1 MRSRTTRRSGGF
13 TLVELL
19 VVITIIGILIAL
31 LLPAVQAAREAARRL
46 HCTNNLKQI
55 GLAMH
60 SYHDALR
67 SFPIGSPRDSD
78 GFLGTRASCRSSS
91 RSLVRPI
98 VAQRRDPAPNR
109 GHPIMTRLDIYR
121 CPSDTGAALN
131 KYYNNYPTANYVA
144 NGAMFGYPAM
154 VPSVPLCVRI
164 AEITDGLSNTFLV
177 SERALSDESIG
188 GIWSGRVTSNCSFKF
203 YSTRPINSPYVGTPT
218 ANAGDDPTYSRFTV
232 ASRHPG
238 GANFLFCDGSVHFI
252 SENIETN
259 PEMAAGNFSTDTP
272 NAGDYVYQNLINYD
286 DGNVIPGGVFL
297 TGPRDR

>member
-78 GFLGTRASCRSSS
+78 GFSWHTSILPFIEQKPLYDQLSPSGEIPPPTEGT
-91 RSLVRPI
+91 
-98 VAQRRDPAPNR
+98 
-109 GHPIMTRLDIYR
+109 PIMTRLDIYR

-203 YSTRPINSPYVGTPT
+203 YSTRPINSPYAGTPT
-218 ANAGDDPTYSRFTV
+218 AETSGDSKYSRFTV
-232 ASRHPG
+232 SSRHPG

-259 PEMAAGNFSTDTP
+259 PEMAAGTFSTTAP
-272 NAGDYVYQNLINYD
+272 NAGDYAYQNLTNYN
-286 DGNVIPGGVFL
+286 DGNVIAGNAF
-297 TGPRDR
+297 